1 MELVFTDDVDILS
14 VFIALTPQTAKVA
27 RGFFSLSQTVSE
39 LTDITVN
46 QLNQLNQLKFVI
58 LIFVLAIF
66 LGGRG
71 QVFYLIFMPG
81 ISGFRKLAIKMV
93 SLGFLWKFP
102 LVL

>member
-39 LTDITVN
+39 LTDITYI
-46 QLNQLNQLKFVI
+46 QLKFVI
-58 LIFVLAIF
+58 LFIYLFFIATF

-81 ISGFRKLAIKMV
+81 ISVFRKLAIKMV

>member
-39 LTDITVN
+39 LTDITYV
-46 QLNQLNQLKFVI
+46 QLKLFY
-58 LIFVLAIF
+58 
-66 LGGRG
+66 
-71 QVFYLIFMPG
+71 QVFYLICMPG
-81 ISGFRKLAIKMV
+81 ISVFRKLAIKMV

>member
-39 LTDITVN
+39 LTDITYI
-46 QLNQLNQLKFVI
+46 QLKFVI
-58 LIFVLAIF
+58 FFFLATF

-81 ISGFRKLAIKMV
+81 ISVFRKLAIKMV

>member
-1 MELVFTDDVDILS
+1 MEFVFTDDVDILS

-39 LTDITVN
+39 LTDITYI
-46 QLNQLNQLKFVI
+46 QLKFVI